1 MTKTQKGA
9 CNGLLPYC
17 GIKLAIITIFVFIL
31 PMTAWS
37 HHGRR
42 DSYNG
47 HIAHKDGCSYHC
59 HGKQKCGK
67 VFCIEGKCESKKF
80 YNKAGKPHIVQ
91 QVKDMSHLPQDIKD
105 RISQCKAKQA
115 VIEFLNTNEDSP
127 VQNFEE
133 FHRLLNS
140 FDDDPNKH
148 SEESLPK
155 YKAKSYKFW
164 SDFNNDCKSTRHELL
179 VEFSLD
185 PVTWTDESQCKVKT
199 GRWICPYSGRQYT
212 YARDVHVD
220 HVISRGEAHISG
232 AAYWSA
238 EKKEV
243 FANDKDNL
251 IVAAGSANMEK
262 GAKDPVK
269 WLPEVEENICA
280 YIARWVY
287 VKKKWGLTMDEEEAR
302 VVSEIQSTCPE
313 DPSFDMIGFPNF
325 SETDNTGETAPDQTL
340 LKERDFTVTLKCEC
354 LISEKPSSDQSSLS
368 KDRVS
373 DTQEVS
379 ATKKGVLN
387 ALNKAIKACKDLELA
402 NSADIE
408 TELTFCSK
416 IDFH

>member
-1 MTKTQKGA
+1 MTKTQRRA

-17 GIKLAIITIFVFIL
+17 GMKLAVITIFLFIL
-31 PMTAWS
+31 PITAWS
-37 HHGRR
+37 HRGRR
-42 DSYNG
+42 DSYGG
-47 HIAHKDGCSYHC
+47 HIVYKMDCSYHC

-67 VFCIEGKCESKKF
+67 VFCIEGNCESKKF
-80 YNKAGKPHIVQ
+80 YNKVGKPHIVQ
-91 QVKDMSHLPQDIKD
+91 QVRDISHLPQDIKD

-133 FHRLLNS
+133 FHRLLNG
-140 FDDDPNKH
+140 FDGDPNKH
-148 SEESLPK
+148 SEEPLPK
-155 YKAKSYKFW
+155 YEAKSYKFW

-179 VEFSLD
+179 MEFSLD

-199 GRWICPYSGRQYT
+199 GRWICPYSGRPYT

-251 IVAAGSANMEK
+251 IVVAGSANMEK

-269 WLPEVEENICA
+269 WLPEVEGNICA

-287 VKKKWGLTMDEEEAR
+287 VKEKWRLTMDEEEAR

-313 DPSFDMIGFPNF
+313 ASSFDLIGFPNF
-325 SETDNTGETAPDQTL
+325 SKTVSAPAL
-340 LKERDFTVTLKCEC
+340 LKGKYFTVTCDC
-354 LISEKPSSDQSSLS
+354 LIFEKSSTDENSLS
-368 KDRVS
+368 KNKVS
-373 DTQEVS
+373 HTKEVS
-379 ATKKGVLN
+379 ATGREVLT
-387 ALNKAIKACKDLELA
+387 ALNKAFKACNDLELA
-402 NSADIE
+402 NPATIE
-408 TELTFCSK
+408 TELTLCSK